1 MINAKLNAIK
11 PISTLAIY
19 LALVVWVSLCLIALW
34 AVVNLN
40 LRDAERSFTEHGE
53 DYVDKLNRSMVS
65 SETVLKGFSALFAA
79 IGNTNPEKVSV
90 YVKSVIETNDQI
102 FALEIIQKVGKKQL
116 QDFIVSKRLGG
127 NPSFTVKSFSFG
139 DNRGWVPP
147 QDKLFYYP
155 VIYMESLSSGSQEI
169 LGLDVSSAPFLE
181 SAVTQAITLRR
192 PVASHP
198 FRLIQ
203 GNVAYVVFC
212 PIKSEENMIVD
223 MIIDTSK
230 LQRPSDNLMRD
241 GFSAT
246 VYHRDF
252 SAQDPKGHLF
262 SVSGSTRSAIE
273 TAIFPLFRHQKSLAT
288 MGEPFSIL
296 MTRQAGWTDLSL
308 KLIGLI
314 ALLSFVSSAILY
326 IYLRSVQ
333 RGRLEHINHQN
344 LLWKLANQDGLTGI
358 PNRMLMIDRLE
369 QAIAVS
375 DRSGQYGAVIFL
387 DIDNFKAL
395 NDTKGHDAGDLLLI
409 EVAKRIKHCI
419 RDVDTVAR
427 LGGDE
432 FIVILSELGS
442 EFAESNAVATQVADK
457 IRTEVE
463 QPCRLQLFDYQV
475 AVSIGITLFNGS
487 EKTINQ
493 LLKSADDAMYLQ
505 KAMHHH

>member
-1 MINAKLNAIK
+1 MIAKVNSIK
-11 PISTLAIY
+11 PISTLAILIA
-19 LALVVWVSLCLIALW
+19 LAVWASLCLIALL

-40 LRDAERSFTEHGE
+40 LRDAERNFTEHGE

-90 YVKSVIETNDQI
+90 YVKSVIDTNDQI
-102 FALEIIQKVGKKQL
+102 FALEIIQKVAKKQL
-116 QDFIVSKRLGG
+116 QDFIVSRRLGG
-127 NPSFTVKSFSFG
+127 NVDFTVKSFSFG
-139 DNRGWVPP
+139 EHRGWMPP
-147 QDKLFYYP
+147 QDKPFYYP
-155 VIYMESLSSGSQEI
+155 VIYMESLSSSSKEI
-169 LGLDVSSAPFLE
+169 LGLDVSSVPFLE

-203 GNVAYVVFC
+203 GNLAYVVFC
-212 PIKSEENMIVD
+212 PIKSEDNMIVD
-223 MIIDTSK
+223 MIIDASR

-241 GFSAT
+241 GFSAV
-246 VYHRDF
+246 VYHTDF
-252 SAQDPKGHLF
+252 TIQDPKGHLF
-262 SVSGSTRSAIE
+262 SVSGRARSAIE
-273 TAIFPLFRHQKSLAT
+273 VKIFPVFKHQKSLAT
-288 MGEPFSIL
+288 MGEPFLIL

-308 KLIGLI
+308 KLIGLM
-314 ALLSFVSSAILY
+314 ALLSMVSSAILY
-326 IYLRSVQ
+326 IYLCSIQ
-333 RGRLEHINHQN
+333 RGRLEHISHQN

-358 PNRMLMIDRLE
+358 PNRMLMLDRLE
-369 QAIAVS
+369 QALAVS
-375 DRSGQYGAVIFL
+375 DRNGQYGAVIFL
-387 DIDNFKAL
+387 DIDDFKVL

-432 FIVILSELGS
+432 FIVILSELGT
-442 EFAESNAVATQVADK
+442 EFAESNAAANQVADK
-457 IRTEVE
+457 IQMMVE

-475 AVSIGITLFNGS
+475 TVSIGITLFKGS

-493 LLKSADDAMYLQ
+493 LLKSADAAMYQQ
-505 KAMHHH
+505 KAMHHQ